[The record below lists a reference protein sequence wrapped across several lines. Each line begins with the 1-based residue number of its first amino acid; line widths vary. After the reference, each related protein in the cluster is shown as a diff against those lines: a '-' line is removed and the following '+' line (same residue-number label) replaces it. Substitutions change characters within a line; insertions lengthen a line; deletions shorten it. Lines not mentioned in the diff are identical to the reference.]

1 MHKEAFYPILAL
13 AIMVAAA
20 VVAYHFLEGWGWL
33 TSAFFAV
40 ATITTIGYGE
50 VLPQTLYGKIFT
62 IGFMLAG
69 VSTGFYALIQL
80 SQYSRVV
87 FERRFENIFQ
97 GVDSRLDAIRY
108 FHARNISSLQSA
120 RKRHN
125 VSFEQGKYEKVNVRE
140 KKKKR

>member
-1 MHKEAFYPILAL
+1 MRKEVLYPIFAL
-13 AIMVAAA
+13 AIMVTCAI
-20 VVAYHFLEGWGWL
+20 VAYHFLEGWDWL
-33 TSAFFAV
+33 TSAFFAT
-40 ATITTIGYGE
+40 ATITTVGYGD
-50 VLPQTLYGKIFT
+50 VVPHTFYGKIFT

-69 VSTGFYALIQL
+69 VSTGFYVLIQL

-125 VSFEQGKYEKVNVRE
+125 VSLEQGKYEKVSVSGR
-140 KKKKR
+140 KKKR